1 MSKRMSL
8 APSVIM
14 APGQGG
20 PDEPPERGSGA
31 KDFICSHVKT
41 IVTIFM
47 IFGTVAVI
55 VLIVM
60 GEYSLYLSCFTCFM
74 GTIIIGFYFG
84 CNVHIAC

>member
-20 PDEPPERGSGA
+20 PGDEPPERGSGA

-60 GEYSLYLSCFTCFM
+60 GEYYLH
-74 GTIIIGFYFG
+74 
-84 CNVHIAC
+84 N